1 MTRERASEITNKM
14 AAEHVLFDYLLQEF
28 FLATASCTPFFFRNS
43 GISVVKLLNSLS
55 LLCDRIFVGG
65 FMHNIELGRFPGKC
79 CHRSIE
85 VGVQPRRP
93 SQLKSAK
100 VR

>member
-1 MTRERASEITNKM
+1 MSFSITCIATGN
-14 AAEHVLFDYLLQEF
+14 

-43 GISVVKLLNSLS
+43 GISVGKLLNSLS
-55 LLCDRIFVGG
+55 LLSDRIFVGG
-65 FMHNIELGRFPGKC
+65 FMNNIELGRFPSKC

-93 SQLKSAK
+93 CQLKSAK